1 MKNANDLIVY
11 ADLPSERTL
20 LGAMLVDPS
29 CIPLVNSKLGG
40 DDFADPQLGK
50 VFHRLVMLHAAGK
63 PLHELSYMTSQVP
76 SMGLGADGFAILAKL
91 FSDAPSSA
99 KDAIYFAENIAEKAR
114 LRKAD
119 LLRTKLNLAMA
130 EPDVTADKIASL
142 LDAERVLMHCGRKQE
157 AKNIGELYAGTIERL
172 STCTQSNSGLKLGI
186 DSLDNVVGP
195 LMPGT
200 ITVIAARPGVG
211 KTSLVW
217 QTARSNAMAG
227 KRVLVVSLEMPADEL
242 LTRDI
247 CQQAGVNQATIRF
260 FGADEQDKKKFQA
273 IAKRDANLP
282 LMLYC
287 PYAATLADIAA
298 EARYL
303 KHTEGIDLICI
314 DYVGLIKS
322 DPSDKGKPRWEAIGT
337 ISRQIKALS
346 KELGCATLMLCQLN
360 REAAN
365 GPAHLGML
373 RDSGSIEQDADCAIL
388 LDNPT
393 LRNPA
398 ENQPADPKSV
408 PVTAD
413 VAKNRHGPTGIVNLL
428 WHPKRQQ
435 FSDPKPPANRNAD
448 LDNYSNC

>member
-1 MKNANDLIVY
+1 MKKANDLIVY
-11 ADLPSERTL
+11 ADLPSERAL

-29 CIPLVNSKLGG
+29 CIPLVNAKLGG
-40 DDFADPQLGK
+40 DDFADQQLGK
-50 VFHRLVMLHAAGK
+50 VFHRLVMLHAAAK
-63 PLHELSYMTSQVP
+63 PLHELSYMASQVP
-76 SMGLGADGFAILAKL
+76 SMGLGADGFAILTKL
-91 FSDAPSSA
+91 FNDAPSSA
-99 KDAIYFAENIAEKAR
+99 KDAIYFAENIVEKSR

-130 EPDVTADKIASL
+130 EPDITADKIASL

-172 STCTQSNSGLKLGI
+172 STFNQSNRGLKLGI

-200 ITVIAARPGVG
+200 VTDIAARPGVG
-211 KTSLVW
+211 KSSLAW
-217 QTARSNAMAG
+217 QAARFNAMAG
-227 KRVLVVSLEMPADEL
+227 KRVLFVSLEMPADEL

-260 FGADEQDKKKFQA
+260 CGADDEDKKQFQA

-282 LMLYC
+282 LKLYC
-287 PYAATLADIAA
+287 PNAATIADIAA

-303 KHTEGIDLICI
+303 KHTEGLDLVCL
-314 DYVGLIKS
+314 DYLGLVKS
-322 DPSDKGKPRWEAIGT
+322 DPSEKGKPRWEAIGT
-337 ISRQIKALS
+337 ISRQVKQLS
-346 KELGCATLMLCQLN
+346 KELECATLMLCQLN

-365 GPAHLGML
+365 GPANLGML
-373 RDSGSIEQDADCAIL
+373 RDSGAIEQDADCAIL

-435 FSDPKPPANRNAD
+435 FSDPKPPANRNAA
-448 LDNYSNC
+448 LDAYNDC